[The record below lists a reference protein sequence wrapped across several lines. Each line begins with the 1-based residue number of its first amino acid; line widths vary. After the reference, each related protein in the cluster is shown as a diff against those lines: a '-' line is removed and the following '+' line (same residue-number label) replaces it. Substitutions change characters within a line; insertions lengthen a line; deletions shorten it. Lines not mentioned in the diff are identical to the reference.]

1 VTVSASVAG
10 LRARS
15 YPMCRVQPGRFP
27 DAIANARDKVRT
39 SGPGPVRPDRV
50 TTDDQGRYEWGQ
62 TFELISPTCSPFKK
76 PRGSVQF
83 SVAVG
88 SSAVRSP
95 LSPQSRRQEVFNA
108 SRVRFRVSVP
118 EKANRRHIG
127 KNEFTVTP
135 SHRLYCWGRSPLGA
149 VPDLLSGRSSSKT
162 SEAQR
167 ESCLDRCTRQET
179 AVDPLGPVRAATSC
193 AGRTKRHYATLTR
206 VTLDYTE
213 PGATVG

>member
-1 VTVSASVAG
+1 
-10 LRARS
+10 
-15 YPMCRVQPGRFP
+15 MCRVQPGRFP

-108 SRVRFRVSVP
+108 SRVRFRVSVA
-118 EKANRRHIG
+118 EKPNRHHIG
-127 KNEFTVTP
+127 KNRIYGYSV
-135 SHRLYCWGRSPLGA
+135 SSA
-149 VPDLLSGRSSSKT
+149 LLSGSVPSRS
-162 SEAQR
+162 
-167 ESCLDRCTRQET
+167 
-179 AVDPLGPVRAATSC
+179 GPRPAIWEV
-193 AGRTKRHYATLTR
+193 
-206 VTLDYTE
+206 VQ
-213 PGATVG
+213 